1 MKDESLFAYLRGLF
15 PCIVSRKEIDHMQAR
30 LIYLEEVEE
39 QDKSEDIYKRLKEN
53 EASIEDLVRRLSYQ
67 AEHTKTLREDVS
79 ALEGGQSVLESDAR
93 YHERRLNELIGRVK

>member
-1 MKDESLFAYLRGLF
+1 MKDERLFAYLRGLF

-53 EASIEDLVRRLSYQ
+53 AAAVYKLERLSNVTMEYI
-67 AEHTKTLREDVS
+67 REIREKIS
-79 ALEGGQSVLESDAR
+79 SLEGGQSVLESDAR
-93 YHERRLNELIGRVK
+93 YHEPRLNELIGSVK